1 MDMQSIS
8 TSPQSSRSPER
19 ERVDRDSGYT
29 LTEMLV
35 ATVLM
40 GTVILAIVGGMWAV
54 VRASRQNDERAKT
67 QAVLGA
73 ATDYLVAYLPVR
85 CPQTMVPNPY
95 LGQAQQAAAAVGWD
109 GGTVQITEVKY
120 WNPDLNGNEGDWQ
133 PVNPVDCNPLIGYT
147 PNRTMQ
153 LITVQVMSPSGQ
165 YISKVDVVKADV
177 RAEEVKDVSAP

>member
-1 MDMQSIS
+1 MQST
-8 TSPQSSRSPER
+8 TSDPNGAPSPER
-19 ERVDRDSGYT
+19 QRIRRDGGYT

-73 ATDYLVAYLPVR
+73 AADYLVAYLPVR
-85 CPQTMVPNPY
+85 CPQDIDPNPY

-109 GGTVQITEVKY
+109 GVAVSIPEIKY
-120 WNPDLNGNEGDWQ
+120 WDPDANGGQGDWQ
-133 PVNPVDCNPLIGYT
+133 LDCNTAFGYT

-153 LITVQVMSPSGQ
+153 LVTVQVTSPTGQ
-165 YISKVDVVKADV
+165 YVSKVDVVKSDI

>member
-1 MDMQSIS
+1 MRS
-8 TSPQSSRSPER
+8 TTSDPTVALPPER
-19 ERVDRDSGYT
+19 DRVRRDSGYS

-73 ATDYLVAYLPVR
+73 AADYLVAYLPVR
-85 CPQTMVPNPY
+85 CPQDIVPNPY
-95 LGQAQQAAAAVGWD
+95 LGQAQQAPAAVGWD
-109 GGTVQITEVKY
+109 GSTVSIPEIKY
-120 WNPDLNGNEGDWQ
+120 WNPDLNGGQGDWQ
-133 PVNPVDCNPLIGYT
+133 SDCNTAFGYT

-153 LITVQVMSPSGQ
+153 LVTVQVTSPTGQ
-165 YISKVDVVKADV
+165 YVSKVDVVKSDI

>member
-1 MDMQSIS
+1 MDMPSSDHESQSA
-8 TSPQSSRSPER
+8 RSPER
-19 ERVDRDSGYT
+19 DRIRRDSGYT

-73 ATDYLVAYLPVR
+73 ATDYLVGYLPVR
-85 CPQTMVPNPY
+85 CPQTMDPNPY
-95 LGQAQQAAAAVGWD
+95 LGQAQQAAAGVGWD
-109 GGTVQITEVKY
+109 GDTVSITEIKY
-120 WNPDLNGNEGDWQ
+120 WNPELNGGEGDWQ
-133 PVNPVDCNPLIGYT
+133 PVNDLDCNPAIGYT

-153 LITVQVMSPSGQ
+153 LVTVQVTSPSGQ
-165 YISKVDVVKADV
+165 YTSKVDVVKADV

>member
-1 MDMQSIS
+1 MDMRS
-8 TSPQSSRSPER
+8 TVTEPQLELSPER
-19 ERVDRDSGYT
+19 ERIRRDSGYT

-40 GTVILAIVGGMWAV
+40 GTIILAIVGGMWAV

-85 CPQTMVPNPY
+85 CPQTMDPNPY
-95 LGQAQQAAAAVGWD
+95 LAQAQQAAAAVGWS
-109 GGTVQITEVKY
+109 GSTVSITGIKY
-120 WNPDLNGNEGDWQ
+120 WNPRLNDNEGDWQ
-133 PVNPVDCNPLIGYT
+133 PVNDLDCNPAIGYT
-147 PNRTMQ
+147 PNLTMQ
-153 LITVQVMSPSGQ
+153 LVTVQVKSPSGQ
-165 YISKVDVVKADV
+165 YVSKVDVVKADV

>member
-1 MDMQSIS
+1 MQPTPTEPHATRS
-8 TSPQSSRSPER
+8 TER
-19 ERVDRDSGYT
+19 DRAQRDGGYT

-73 ATDYLVAYLPVR
+73 AADYLVAYLPVR
-85 CPQTMVPNPY
+85 CPQNLVPNPY
-95 LGQAQQAAAAVGWD
+95 LAQAQQAADAVGWE
-109 GGTVQITEVKY
+109 GSAVSITEIKY
-120 WNPDLNGNEGDWQ
+120 WNPELNIGKGDWQ
-133 PVNPVDCNPLIGYT
+133 AVNPLDCNPAIGYT

-153 LITVQVMSPSGQ
+153 LVTVQITSPTGQ
-165 YISKVDVVKADV
+165 YTSKVDVVKADV

>member
-1 MDMQSIS
+1 MKMRSNITD
-8 TSPQSSRSPER
+8 PQPARSPER
-19 ERVDRDSGYT
+19 ERVARDGGYT

-73 ATDYLVAYLPVR
+73 AADYLVAYLPVR
-85 CPQTMVPNPY
+85 CPLAIDPNPY
-95 LGQAQQAAAAVGWD
+95 LGQAQQAAAAVGWE
-109 GGTVQITEVKY
+109 GTTVQITKIEY
-120 WNPDLNGNEGDWQ
+120 WNPELNGYEGDWE
-133 PVNPVDCNPLIGYT
+133 PVSSIDCNPAIGYT
-147 PNRTMQ
+147 PDRTMQ
-153 LITVQVMSPSGQ
+153 LVTVEVTSPSGQ
-165 YISKVDVVKADV
+165 YVSKVDVVKADV